1 MLGPRGLTD
10 SAYAGSSP
18 AWRTHE
24 PAETAAIGLIDHPLV
39 LPVVAPPQEPETPVI
54 DYFAAE
60 APAAPEPPAAAPAPV
75 EDPAPTIEL
84 NTIPLAPPAPAP
96 AEEPEP
102 VGLPMMAPPVFG
114 GPGPDSG
121 ARPRARY
128 GPRAG
133 RAGAARARA
142 GRGRRDG
149 TCTRARPG
157 ARGALCADAAA
168 AERLQRRRSPHG
180 R

>member
-60 APAAPEPPAAAPAPV
+60 APAGPEPPAAAPAPV

-84 NTIPLAPPAPAP
+84 NTIPLAPPTPAP
-96 AEEPEP
+96 AESRSRS
-102 VGLPMMAPPVFG
+102 ACRRWR
-114 GPGPDSG
+114 
-121 ARPRARY
+121 RPRPSPCRR
-128 GPRAG
+128 PRPP
-133 RAGAARARA
+133 
-142 GRGRRDG
+142 
-149 TCTRARPG
+149 RP
-157 ARGALCADAAA
+157 
-168 AERLQRRRSPHG
+168 
-180 R
+180 